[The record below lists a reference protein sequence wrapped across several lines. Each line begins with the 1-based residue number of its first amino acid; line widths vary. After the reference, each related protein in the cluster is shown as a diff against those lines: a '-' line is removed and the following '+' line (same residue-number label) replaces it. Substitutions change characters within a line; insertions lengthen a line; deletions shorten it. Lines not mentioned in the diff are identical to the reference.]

1 MKFYEVNQED
11 DELQVE
17 ITNERESEWCMAVKK
32 SLRTTVAD
40 AMLEQIMTVV
50 TAMKS
55 KDGDDAKAAQDKI
68 DKAK

>member
-1 MKFYEVNQED
+1 
-11 DELQVE
+11 
-17 ITNERESEWCMAVKK
+17 MAVKK

-68 DKAK
+68 DKAKQAEEFKKVTALSAEARSELTAD